1 LLCMGYYP
9 KIERNYLLTRKFG
22 GRVESTASGVCYGT
36 TAMVAI
42 GGKLAEIRHARL
54 LTQQE
59 LADAAN
65 LSVQTIRALEGG
77 HVQHPRRANMKK
89 LADALGVV
97 PLDLADPSLTAAQV
111 LRRADRS
118 RAGGEF
124 PAVASLAPL
133 PLSVSM
139 LAVTLGPL
147 LEAAHGIG

>member
-1 LLCMGYYP
+1 M
-9 KIERNYLLTRKFG
+9 
-22 GRVESTASGVCYGT
+22 ESAESGVCYGT

-77 HVQHPRRANMKK
+77 RVQHPRRGNVKK

-111 LRRADRS
+111 LRRAERS
-118 RAGGEF
+118 EADSAF
-124 PAVASLAPL
+124 PAVASLSPL
-133 PLSVSM
+133 PLSVAM

-147 LEAAHGIG
+147 LEAAHGVG